1 MDLQSYEA
9 VTCSLIYDLQLGRSP
24 NVFSCGESNANELEQ
39 RVLLI
44 YIRFGTWK
52 VLRRLNYKHCGYG
65 FSHQP
70 FLKSAPRLPRRDLS
84 WYL

>member
-39 RVLLI
+39 RVLALTLGSAHEKNHVFVLI
-44 YIRFGTWK
+44 T
-52 VLRRLNYKHCGYG
+52 
-65 FSHQP
+65 S
-70 FLKSAPRLPRRDLS
+70 LPPWFNANDS
-84 WYL
+84 